1 MVEPTFPGKHRTPAP
16 DTEYMTTPLDKARRD
31 PASMK
36 GRILAAARL
45 LFGRYG
51 FHGATTRMIAHAV
64 GIDISTLHYHWG
76 EKRDLYKAVITDLD
90 EELRGQLAQIE
101 ALVHGRSLRF
111 RLEVAIEHMA
121 DWLFAHPEIS
131 DMVLQRYFS
140 HTRDEDS
147 LEQRMPLHLANIA
160 MAMGLASD
168 REHVPIEARAR
179 VLAVWHSIFNFVSGE
194 NLFRPLLAPQRDAY
208 IRLVKETLKFI
219 LVPAF
224 AREGAAPPG
233 PAPPLTP
240 NRRRKSHGAQP
251 GRAR

>member
-1 MVEPTFPGKHRTPAP
+1 MLLEKAGDNPMA
-16 DTEYMTTPLDKARRD
+16 TPLDKARRD

-36 GRILAAARL
+36 ARILAAART

-51 FHGATTRMIAHAV
+51 YHGATTRMIARQV

-76 EKRDLYKAVITDLD
+76 EKRDLYEAVITDLD
-90 EELRGQLAQIE
+90 EELRGQLAAIE
-101 ALVHGRSLRF
+101 AVVHGRSLRF
-111 RLEVAIEHMA
+111 RLEVAIERMA

-131 DMVLQRYFS
+131 HLVLQRYFS
-140 HTRDEDS
+140 RTRDEES
-147 LEQRMPLHLANIA
+147 LEQRLPLHLANIA
-160 MAMGLASD
+160 LAMGLASD
-168 REHVPIEARAR
+168 REDVPPEARAR

-194 NLFRPLLAPQRDAY
+194 KIFRPLLASQRDDY

-224 AREGAAPPG
+224 AREGADPPG
-233 PAPPLTP
+233 PAPRLAPQS
-240 NRRRKSHGAQP
+240 RRQRHGTEP